1 MNQPQ
6 EFISII
12 MPAYNSEKYI
22 AQSIESVLAQT
33 WTQWELLIIDDGSF
47 DRTAQIAGS
56 YASSYPQIHFSQN
69 KQNLGVA
76 RTRNAGIRQA
86 AGPWIAFLDSDDCW
100 APEKL
105 EKQIQ
110 LSRSSAADFLFTG
123 SAFMDENSQP
133 LSHQLSVPSRIGYRQ
148 LLKQNVISCSSVL
161 IKKELLLPYPM
172 KGDNLHED
180 FALWLQILRDRR
192 ICAAGINE
200 PLLIYRIST
209 SSKSGNKKKAAL
221 MTYRV
226 YRFIGLNPAAAFYY
240 WCWYAYLSV
249 RKYKKIRKK
258 PQPV

>member
-1 MNQPQ
+1 MNQSQ
-6 EFISII
+6 ELISII

-33 WTQWELLIIDDGSF
+33 WTQWELIIIDDGSS
-47 DRTAQIAGS
+47 DRTVEIIRS
-56 YASSYPQIHFSQN
+56 YASMYPQIRFLKNRQN
-69 KQNLGVA
+69 IGVA

-86 AGPWIAFLDSDDCW
+86 AGLWIAFLDSDDCW
-100 APEKL
+100 APQKL
-105 EKQIQ
+105 EKQI
-110 LSRSSAADFLFTG
+110 LLARSSSADFLFTG
-123 SAFMDENSQP
+123 SAFMDENGRP
-133 LSHQLSVPSRIGYRQ
+133 LSHQLLVPSRIRYRQ

-180 FALWLQILRDRR
+180 FAVWLQILRDCR
-192 ICAAGINE
+192 IDAVGINE
-200 PLLIYRIST
+200 PLLIYRISS

-226 YRFIGLNPAAAFYY
+226 YRFIGLNPVTAFYY

-249 RKYKKIRKK
+249 RKYKKIKRTNKK
-258 PQPV
+258 

>member
-6 EFISII
+6 ELISII
-12 MPAYNSEKYI
+12 MPAYNSEAYI

-33 WTQWELLIIDDGSF
+33 WTQWELIVIDDGSS
-47 DRTAQIAGS
+47 DQTVEIVRS
-56 YASSYPQIHFSQN
+56 YALKHPQIRFFKNRQN
-69 KQNLGVA
+69 IGVA

-86 AGPWIAFLDSDDCW
+86 AGLWIAFLDSDDCW
-100 APEKL
+100 APQKL
-105 EKQIQ
+105 EKQIR
-110 LSRSSAADFLFTG
+110 LARERSADFLFTG
-123 SAFMDENSQP
+123 SAFMDENSRP
-133 LSHQLSVPSRIGYRQ
+133 LSHQLSVPSKIGYRR

-161 IKKELLLPYPM
+161 IKKDLLLPYPM

-180 FALWLQILRDRR
+180 FAVWLQILRDRHMT
-192 ICAAGINE
+192 AFGINE
-200 PLLIYRIST
+200 PLLIYRIRS

-249 RKYKKIRKK
+249 RKYKKIR
-258 PQPV
+258 QG